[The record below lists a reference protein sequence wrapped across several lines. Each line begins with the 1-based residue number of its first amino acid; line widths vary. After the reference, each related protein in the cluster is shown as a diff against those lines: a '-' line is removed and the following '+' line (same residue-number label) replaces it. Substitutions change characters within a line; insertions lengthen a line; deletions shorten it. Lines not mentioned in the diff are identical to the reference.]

1 MKTEASSFPLHKGDI
16 EGWHLVVW
24 SRLRNTASGMPDKY
38 KRIGFY
44 SASHSLA
51 ACIDDNDPFLEKF
64 YDECCLYRLRKSGV
78 VSS

>member
-1 MKTEASSFPLHKGDI
+1 MPMKYRKTN
-16 EGWHLVVW
+16 
-24 SRLRNTASGMPDKY
+24 RNATYALS
-38 KRIGFY
+38 
-44 SASHSLA
+44 